1 MRRPHVGYAFILASL
16 AALGFILEL
25 LVVKEEL
32 FPGRKDKFS
41 AAIYALKN
49 LILEFH

>member
-1 MRRPHVGYAFILASL
+1 MGYAFVLAGL
-16 AALGFILEL
+16 AAFGFILEL

-32 FPGRKDKFS
+32 LPRRKDKFS

>member
-1 MRRPHVGYAFILASL
+1 MGYPLVLATFAAF
-16 AALGFILEL
+16 GFILEL

-32 FPGRKDKFS
+32 LPRRKNKFS
-41 AAIYALKN
+41 AAIYTLEN